1 MRRKIKK
8 YISMGMTAVMLLGAV
23 PMQTVLGADSSD
35 SGYILEAEGGN
46 DVSARAS
53 VGGDDV
59 PEKSDDADAEKIE
72 VLDDVKAGAES
83 EDVTNSFT
91 DDNFR
96 KAVRDELKLEENAP
110 ITKDACEKL
119 WRLNV
124 NEKEIENLAGIE
136 HFTNLTSLDCSGNK
150 LTSLDVSSCAK
161 LSSLYCNDNQLES
174 LKVSDCAGLKY
185 LKCNNN
191 QLKALEISTCTD
203 LTTLN
208 CDNNIISDLI
218 INGNINLENLYCE
231 GNQLESLDVN
241 GCINLVY
248 LSCGNNQLKTLNVDN
263 LVNLKTLY
271 CGDNQLIKLDISDCT
286 DLEMLSCSGNQLTM
300 LEVSGFESLKDLS
313 CYNNQLAGLDISNC
327 TNLSSLFIFGNPLT
341 TLNAGNCINLIS
353 LSSNY
358 GQLEKLDVSGCSGI
372 TSLYCDDNQLIEL
385 NVSGCTSLSNLSCDG
400 NQLTALD
407 VSTCTALESLSCK
420 KNNMKSIDDVTGRP
434 AELSDFQFEPQNHAS
449 ETTPDPVPS
458 QIPPEPSIPV
468 VNPDPTPDITPDP
481 TPLPTPNPAAQNFK
495 ETCFVKE
502 IVDKEKTF
510 EIPSAGRA
518 RLTFEECVNPES
530 YRLEISGCRVSD
542 FRLTNEKEKA
552 STNWFVVSSGTLK
565 VNLSS
570 NQPVNDEAVAYVEYE
585 AGGSYVGEVESND
598 SYETANKIAVNTDY
612 WAAGGDDWDYFY
624 FEVDGPSKVEFPE
637 TFRTYWNDGR
647 ELLLYRADEKN
658 RKELYSQAFGDR
670 EESFLPSMRLT
681 KGKYYLAFHPWYY
694 YTYKMRI
701 NLTQESAESY
711 EQESNDLQSK
721 ANRKEVNK
729 PYTGNINVRN
739 LDGRRNFDID
749 WYQFDIPNKSY
760 LAAELKVPS
769 EASGK
774 VKASLKNAAKDDI
787 LRITSTDNPY
797 LKSEE
802 TLVEPGTYYICME
815 RGSEYEGYDRNAYW
829 DYTICLNQRDYIELN
844 SISLPSSETMAVRQS
859 KFLTPTFIPA
869 NATEQTL
876 LWESS
881 NEKVVTVNE
890 EGAVS
895 TKAEGTATI
904 TAKAKHDPSIQAQCQ
919 IRVTKTGVPPATV
932 TPPVKP
938 DNSPTPAPGG
948 EPGNTPTPGG
958 TDDPGAAKQ
967 VKLNKSSLS
976 LKAGNTSRLKLN
988 NAEGK
993 VTWRS
998 SSPSTVSVSSSGLVK
1013 GKKLGKATVRA
1024 YYNGRVYSCRV
1035 TVNSLFKKAV
1045 WYGYSNGGY
1054 YFWVR
1059 SISGKTMKV
1068 SIHMPNMT
1076 IKNKRATINANGKT
1090 ATLKFKCGKRKTH
1103 SLTIRA
1109 SGGSIV
1115 IQEKSSCTKKIMT
1128 IKSRERKKTIKHT
1141 FRPAGWVWW
1150 RY

>member
-1 MRRKIKK
+1 MRRKIEK
-8 YISMGMTAVMLLGAV
+8 YISMGMTAVMLIGAV

-35 SGYILEAEGGN
+35 SGYILEAEGN
-46 DVSARAS
+46 DGVSARDS

-59 PEKSDDADAEKIE
+59 PEKSDDANAEKIE

-83 EDVTNSFT
+83 EDVTSSFT
-91 DDNFR
+91 DDNF
-96 KAVRDELKLEENAP
+96 KTAVKEKLGLSENEP
-110 ITKDACEKL
+110 ITKDAC
-119 WRLNV
+119 
-124 NEKEIENLAGIE
+124 AGVTE
-136 HFTNLTSLDCSGNK
+136 
-150 LTSLDVSSCAK
+150 
-161 LSSLYCNDNQLES
+161 
-174 LKVSDCAGLKY
+174 
-185 LKCNNN
+185 
-191 QLKALEISTCTD
+191 
-203 LTTLN
+203 
-208 CDNNIISDLI
+208 
-218 INGNINLENLYCE
+218 
-231 GNQLESLDVN
+231 LDVN
-241 GCINLVY
+241 GKNIRSLNGIENFTDLLNLK
-248 LSCGNNQLKTLNVDN
+248 CKDN
-263 LVNLKTLY
+263 L
-271 CGDNQLIKLDISDCT
+271 
-286 DLEMLSCSGNQLTM
+286 LT
-300 LEVSGFESLKDLS
+300 
-313 CYNNQLAGLDISNC
+313 
-327 TNLSSLFIFGNPLT
+327 
-341 TLNAGNCINLIS
+341 
-353 LSSNY
+353 
-358 GQLEKLDVSGCSGI
+358 
-372 TSLYCDDNQLIEL
+372 EL
-385 NVSGCTSLSNLSCDG
+385 NVSSCKSLRWMDCGG
-400 NQLTALD
+400 NQLTALNVNGCANLETLRCGCNVNGDGVCIGDGNRNQLTALDISSCSNLRQLYCGGNNLTALD
-407 VSTCTALESLSCK
+407 VSRCTKLSELDCAANQMKELDLTKCIDLRRVECHGNQIERLNMDNNTQLTYLICSQNQLLGLDVSKCVNLEWLTCSRNQLLTLDVNNCTKLKKLYCNGNVLSEINISNCKNLESFNCDSNVKVIRDSADNL
-420 KNNMKSIDDVTGRP
+420 T
-434 AELSDFQFEPQNHAS
+434 Q
-449 ETTPDPVPS
+449 TPTPS

-502 IVDKEKTF
+502 IVGKEKTF

-530 YRLEISGCRVSD
+530 YSLRISGCRVSD

-552 STNWFVVSSGTLK
+552 STNWFAVSSGTLK

-570 NQPVNDEAVAYVEYE
+570 SQPVNDEAVAYVEYE
-585 AGGSYVGEVESND
+585 AGGSYVGEVESNN
-598 SYETANKIAVNTDY
+598 SFETANKIAVNTDY
-612 WAAGGDDWDYFY
+612 WAAGGNNWDYFY

-637 TFRTYWNDGR
+637 TFQTLWNDGS
-647 ELLLYRADEKN
+647 ELLLYREDEKN
-658 RKELYSQAFGDR
+658 NKELYSQAFSDS
-670 EESFLPSMRLT
+670 EEAFLPSMRLT
-681 KGKYYLAFHPWYY
+681 KGKYYLAFYPRYY
-694 YTYKMRI
+694 YTYKMCV

-721 ANRKEVNK
+721 ANRKEVNQ
-729 PYTGNINVRN
+729 PYTGNINI
-739 LDGRRNFDID
+739 RRLGNNDYNFDID

-787 LRITSTDNPY
+787 LTITSTDNPY

-895 TKAEGTATI
+895 TKAEGTAII

-988 NAEGK
+988 NAKGK

-1115 IQEKSSCTKKIMT
+1115 IQEKSSCTKKIMSV
-1128 IKSRERKKTIKHT
+1128 KSRERKKTIKHT
-1141 FRPAGWVWW
+1141 FRPVGWVWW

>member
-1 MRRKIKK
+1 MRRKIEK

-23 PMQTVLGADSSD
+23 PMQTVLGADSVNNENISAPGAD
-35 SGYILEAEGGN
+35 IQITENYLDETHTPAEENSKISERAEAGIASEDITETFTDNNFRAAVREKLGLKDAEPITGTACAAVKEL
-46 DVSARAS
+46 DVS
-53 VGGDDV
+53 G
-59 PEKSDDADAEKIE
+59 
-72 VLDDVKAGAES
+72 
-83 EDVTNSFT
+83 
-91 DDNFR
+91 
-96 KAVRDELKLEENAP
+96 
-110 ITKDACEKL
+110 KD
-119 WRLNV
+119 
-124 NEKEIENLAGIE
+124 IDSLAGIE
-136 HFTNLTSLDCSGNK
+136 YFTGLTNLDCSNNRLISLDITNCTKLAYFSCGENQLSELNVKECPNLMVLDCSGNYLTDLDVTNCNNLRQLTCGFGGRK
-150 LTSLDVSSCAK
+150 NQLKSLDVSKCPDLMGLYIHNNDLTELNLENCPELDSLACNSNHLKELNLEKCPKLTFLHCSDNQFTKLDLRNCPDMTSLECVNNQLAELNVEGCTALKYMHCNDNRLTALDLSDCASLEWLYCDNNQLTSLDVGSCVNLNK
-161 LSSLYCNDNQLES
+161 LS
-174 LKVSDCAGLKY
+174 
-185 LKCNNN
+185 
-191 QLKALEISTCTD
+191 CT
-203 LTTLN
+203 
-208 CDNNIISDLI
+208 
-218 INGNINLENLYCE
+218 Y
-231 GNQLESLDVN
+231 
-241 GCINLVY
+241 
-248 LSCGNNQLKTLNVDN
+248 
-263 LVNLKTLY
+263 
-271 CGDNQLIKLDISDCT
+271 
-286 DLEMLSCSGNQLTM
+286 
-300 LEVSGFESLKDLS
+300 
-313 CYNNQLAGLDISNC
+313 
-327 TNLSSLFIFGNPLT
+327 
-341 TLNAGNCINLIS
+341 
-353 LSSNY
+353 
-358 GQLEKLDVSGCSGI
+358 
-372 TSLYCDDNQLIEL
+372 
-385 NVSGCTSLSNLSCDG
+385 
-400 NQLTALD
+400 
-407 VSTCTALESLSCK
+407 
-420 KNNMKSIDDVTGRP
+420 NNMKSIDAVKGRP
-434 AELSDFQFEPQNHAS
+434 AGLSGFQFEPQNHAS
-449 ETTPDPVPS
+449 EITPDPVPS
-458 QIPPEPSIPV
+458 QIPPEPSIPAV
-468 VNPDPTPDITPDP
+468 SPDPTPDITPDP

-502 IVDKEKTF
+502 IVGKEKTF

-530 YRLEISGCRVSD
+530 YSLRISGCRVSD
-542 FRLTNEKEKA
+542 FRLTEEKEKA
-552 STNWFVVSSGTLK
+552 STNWFAVSSGTLK

-570 NQPVNDEAVAYVEYE
+570 SQPVNDEAVAYVEYE

-598 SYETANKIAVNTDY
+598 SFETANKIAVNTDY
-612 WAAGGDDWDYFY
+612 WAAGGNNWDYFY

-637 TFRTYWNDGR
+637 TFRTYWNDGS
-647 ELLLYRADEKN
+647 ELLLYREDEKK
-658 RKELYSQAFGDR
+658 RRELYSQAFGDS

-681 KGKYYLAFHPWYY
+681 KGKYYLAIYPRYY
-694 YTYKMRI
+694 CTYTMRV

-721 ANRKEVNK
+721 ANKKEVNK
-729 PYTGNINVRN
+729 PYTGNINIRN
-739 LDGRRNFDID
+739 LGYNGYNFDID

-787 LRITSTDNPY
+787 LTITSTDNPY
-797 LKSEE
+797 IKSEE

-815 RGSEYEGYDRNAYW
+815 RGSEYKSQDENAYW

-988 NAEGK
+988 NAKGK

-1128 IKSRERKKTIKHT
+1128 VKSRERKKTIKHT
-1141 FRPAGWVWW
+1141 FRPVGWVWW

>member
-1 MRRKIKK
+1 
-8 YISMGMTAVMLLGAV
+8 MT
-23 PMQTVLGADSSD
+23 S
-35 SGYILEAEGGN
+35 LECVNNQLAE
-46 DVSARAS
+46 
-53 VGGDDV
+53 
-59 PEKSDDADAEKIE
+59 
-72 VLDDVKAGAES
+72 
-83 EDVTNSFT
+83 
-91 DDNFR
+91 
-96 KAVRDELKLEENAP
+96 
-110 ITKDACEKL
+110 
-119 WRLNV
+119 LNV
-124 NEKEIENLAGIE
+124 EGCTALKYMHCNDNR
-136 HFTNLTSLDCSGNK
+136 LTALDLSDCASLEWLYCDNNQ
-150 LTSLDVSSCAK
+150 LTSLDVGSCVNLNK
-161 LSSLYCNDNQLES
+161 LS
-174 LKVSDCAGLKY
+174 
-185 LKCNNN
+185 
-191 QLKALEISTCTD
+191 CT
-203 LTTLN
+203 
-208 CDNNIISDLI
+208 
-218 INGNINLENLYCE
+218 Y
-231 GNQLESLDVN
+231 
-241 GCINLVY
+241 
-248 LSCGNNQLKTLNVDN
+248 
-263 LVNLKTLY
+263 
-271 CGDNQLIKLDISDCT
+271 
-286 DLEMLSCSGNQLTM
+286 
-300 LEVSGFESLKDLS
+300 
-313 CYNNQLAGLDISNC
+313 
-327 TNLSSLFIFGNPLT
+327 
-341 TLNAGNCINLIS
+341 
-353 LSSNY
+353 
-358 GQLEKLDVSGCSGI
+358 
-372 TSLYCDDNQLIEL
+372 
-385 NVSGCTSLSNLSCDG
+385 
-400 NQLTALD
+400 
-407 VSTCTALESLSCK
+407 
-420 KNNMKSIDDVTGRP
+420 NNMKSIDDVTGRP
-434 AELSDFQFEPQNHAS
+434 AGLSDFQFEPQNHAS
-449 ETTPDPVPS
+449 ETTPDPAPS

-502 IVDKEKTF
+502 IVGKEKTF

-530 YRLEISGCRVSD
+530 YSLRISGCRVSN
-542 FRLTNEKEKA
+542 FRLTKEKESA
-552 STNWFVVSSGTLK
+552 YTNWFAVSSGTLE
-565 VNLSS
+565 VNFSS
-570 NQPVNDEAVAYVEYE
+570 SQPVNDEAVVYVEYE
-585 AGGSYVGEVESND
+585 AGGSYVGEVESNN
-598 SYETANKIAVNTDY
+598 SFETANKIALNMDY
-612 WAAGGDDWDYFY
+612 WAAGGDLDYFY
-624 FEVDGPSKVEFPE
+624 FEVDSPSKVEFPKGYKLYAGTGSSFFAE
-637 TFRTYWNDGR
+637 NLILYKEDEKGWR
-647 ELLLYRADEKN
+647 ELISYAVYHENDVF
-658 RKELYSQAFGDR
+658 Y
-670 EESFLPSMRLT
+670 LPDMRLSE
-681 KGKYYLAFHPWYY
+681 GKYYFIIAPNYY
-694 YTYKMRI
+694 DYTIRI
-701 NLTQESAESY
+701 NLSEEAGEFY
-711 EQESNDLQSK
+711 EQENNDLQSK
-721 ANRKEVNK
+721 ANKKEVNK

-739 LDGRRNFDID
+739 LDNGYTYDID

-760 LAAELKVPS
+760 LATELIVPS
-769 EASGK
+769 EAGGS
-774 VKASLKNAAKDDI
+774 VTASLKNAAKENI
-787 LRITSTDNPY
+787 LTITSTDNPY

-802 TLVEPGTYYICME
+802 TLVEPGIYYICME
-815 RGSEYEGYDRNAYW
+815 SSDENAYW

-948 EPGNTPTPGG
+948 KPGNTPTPGG

-1013 GKKLGKATVRA
+1013 GKKLGTATVRA

-1059 SISGKTMKV
+1059 SISGKKMKV

-1128 IKSRERKKTIKHT
+1128 VKSRERKKTIKHT
-1141 FRPAGWVWW
+1141 FRPVGWVWW

>member
-8 YISMGMTAVMLLGAV
+8 YISMGMTAVMLIGAV
-23 PMQTVLGADSSD
+23 PMQTVLGADSVNNENISAPGAD
-35 SGYILEAEGGN
+35 IQITESYLDETHTPAEENSKISEKAEAGISPEDITETFTDNNFRAAVREKLGLKDAEPITGTACAAVKDL
-46 DVSARAS
+46 DVS
-53 VGGDDV
+53 G
-59 PEKSDDADAEKIE
+59 
-72 VLDDVKAGAES
+72 
-83 EDVTNSFT
+83 
-91 DDNFR
+91 
-96 KAVRDELKLEENAP
+96 
-110 ITKDACEKL
+110 KD
-119 WRLNV
+119 
-124 NEKEIENLAGIE
+124 IDSLAGIE
-136 HFTNLTSLDCSGNK
+136 YFTGLTNLDCSNNRLISLDITNCTKLVYFSCGENQLSELNVKECPNLMVLDCSGNYLTDLDVTNCNNLRQLTCGFGGRK
-150 LTSLDVSSCAK
+150 NQLKSLDVSKCPDLMGLYIHNNDLTELNLENCPELDSLACNSNHLKELNLEKCPKLTFLHCSNNQFTKLDLRNCPDMTSLECVNNQLAELNVEGCTALKYMHCNDNRLTALDLSDCASLEWLYCDNNQLTSLDVGS
-161 LSSLYCNDNQLES
+161 
-174 LKVSDCAGLKY
+174 
-185 LKCNNN
+185 
-191 QLKALEISTCTD
+191 
-203 LTTLN
+203 
-208 CDNNIISDLI
+208 
-218 INGNINLENLYCE
+218 
-231 GNQLESLDVN
+231 
-241 GCINLVY
+241 CINLNK
-248 LSCGNNQLKTLNVDN
+248 LSCT
-263 LVNLKTLY
+263 Y
-271 CGDNQLIKLDISDCT
+271 
-286 DLEMLSCSGNQLTM
+286 
-300 LEVSGFESLKDLS
+300 
-313 CYNNQLAGLDISNC
+313 
-327 TNLSSLFIFGNPLT
+327 
-341 TLNAGNCINLIS
+341 
-353 LSSNY
+353 
-358 GQLEKLDVSGCSGI
+358 
-372 TSLYCDDNQLIEL
+372 
-385 NVSGCTSLSNLSCDG
+385 
-400 NQLTALD
+400 
-407 VSTCTALESLSCK
+407 
-420 KNNMKSIDDVTGRP
+420 NNMKSIDDVKGRP
-434 AELSDFQFEPQNHAS
+434 AGLSDFQFEPQNHVS

-458 QIPPEPSIPV
+458 QVPPEPSIPV
-468 VNPDPTPDITPDP
+468 VNPNPTPDITPDP

-502 IVDKEKTF
+502 IVSKEKTF

-518 RLTFEECVNPES
+518 RLTFEECVSPES
-530 YRLEISGCRVSD
+530 YRLGISGCRVSD
-542 FRLTNEKEKA
+542 FRLTEEKENA
-552 STNWFVVSSGTLK
+552 YTNWFAVSSGTLK

-570 NQPVNDEAVAYVEYE
+570 SQPVNDEAVAYVEYE

-598 SYETANKIAVNTDY
+598 SFETANKIAVNTDY
-612 WAAGGDDWDYFY
+612 WAAGGNNWDYFY
-624 FEVDGPSKVEFPE
+624 FEVDGPSKVEFPK
-637 TFRTYWNDGR
+637 TFLTLWND
-647 ELLLYRADEKN
+647 ELLLYREDEKN
-658 RKELYSQAFGDR
+658 NRELYSRAFDDSD
-670 EESFLPSMRLT
+670 ESFLPSMRLT
-681 KGKYYLAFHPWYY
+681 KGKYYLAFYPRYY
-694 YTYKMRI
+694 YTYTMSV

-721 ANRKEVNK
+721 ANKKEVNQ
-729 PYTGNINVRN
+729 PYTGNINVRR
-739 LDGRRNFDID
+739 LGSSDYNFDID

-787 LRITSTDNPY
+787 LTITSTDNPY

-815 RGSEYEGYDRNAYW
+815 RGSENEGDDINAYW

-869 NATEQTL
+869 DATEQTL

-890 EGAVS
+890 DGAVS

-948 EPGNTPTPGG
+948 ETGNTPTPGG

-1115 IQEKSSCTKKIMT
+1115 IQEKSSCTKKIMSV
-1128 IKSRERKKTIKHT
+1128 KSRERKKTIKHT
-1141 FRPAGWVWW
+1141 FRPVGWVWW

>member
-1 MRRKIKK
+1 VRRKIGK
-8 YISMGMTAVMLLGAV
+8 YISMGMTAVMLIGAV

-35 SGYILEAEGGN
+35 SGYILEAEGN
-46 DVSARAS
+46 DGVSARDS

-59 PEKSDDADAEKIE
+59 PEKSDDANAEKIE

-83 EDVTNSFT
+83 EDVTSSFT
-91 DDNFR
+91 DDNF
-96 KAVRDELKLEENAP
+96 KTAVKEKLGLSENEP
-110 ITKDACEKL
+110 ITKDAC
-119 WRLNV
+119 
-124 NEKEIENLAGIE
+124 AGVTE
-136 HFTNLTSLDCSGNK
+136 
-150 LTSLDVSSCAK
+150 
-161 LSSLYCNDNQLES
+161 
-174 LKVSDCAGLKY
+174 
-185 LKCNNN
+185 
-191 QLKALEISTCTD
+191 
-203 LTTLN
+203 
-208 CDNNIISDLI
+208 
-218 INGNINLENLYCE
+218 
-231 GNQLESLDVN
+231 LDVN
-241 GCINLVY
+241 GKNIRSLNGIENFTDLLNLR
-248 LSCGNNQLKTLNVDN
+248 CKDN
-263 LVNLKTLY
+263 L
-271 CGDNQLIKLDISDCT
+271 
-286 DLEMLSCSGNQLTM
+286 LT
-300 LEVSGFESLKDLS
+300 
-313 CYNNQLAGLDISNC
+313 
-327 TNLSSLFIFGNPLT
+327 
-341 TLNAGNCINLIS
+341 
-353 LSSNY
+353 
-358 GQLEKLDVSGCSGI
+358 
-372 TSLYCDDNQLIEL
+372 EL
-385 NVSGCTSLSNLSCDG
+385 NVSSCKSLRWMDCGG
-400 NQLTALD
+400 NQLTALNVNGCANLETLRCGCNVNGDGVCIGDGNRNQLTALDISSCSNLRQLYCGGNNLTALD
-407 VSTCTALESLSCK
+407 VSRCTKLSELDCAANQMKELDLTKCIDLRRVECHGNQIERLNMDNNTQLTYLICSQNQLQGLDVSKCVNLEWLTCSRNQLLTLDVNNCTKLKKLYCNGNVLSEINISNCKNLESFNCDSNVKVIRDSADNL
-420 KNNMKSIDDVTGRP
+420 T
-434 AELSDFQFEPQNHAS
+434 Q
-449 ETTPDPVPS
+449 TPTPS
-458 QIPPEPSIPV
+458 QVPPEPSIPA
-468 VNPDPTPDITPDP
+468 VNPNPTPDITPDP

-502 IVDKEKTF
+502 IVGKEKTF

-530 YRLEISGCRVSD
+530 YSLGISGCRVSD
-542 FRLTNEKEKA
+542 FQLTNEKEKA
-552 STNWFVVSSGTLK
+552 YTNWFAVSSGTLK

-570 NQPVNDEAVAYVEYE
+570 SQPVNDEAVAYVEYE

-598 SYETANKIAVNTDY
+598 SFETANKIAVNTDY
-612 WAAGGDDWDYFY
+612 WAAGGNNWDYFY

-637 TFRTYWNDGR
+637 TFRTLWNDGS
-647 ELLLYRADEKN
+647 ELLLYREDEKN
-658 RKELYSQAFGDR
+658 NKELYTQAFGDR
-670 EESFLPSMRLT
+670 EEFFLPSMRLT
-681 KGKYYLAFHPWYY
+681 KGKYYLAFYPRYY

-721 ANRKEVNK
+721 ANKKEVNQS
-729 PYTGNINVRN
+729 YTGNINVRRLSN
-739 LDGRRNFDID
+739 SDYNFDID
-749 WYQFDIPNKSY
+749 WYQFDVPNKSY
-760 LAAELKVPS
+760 LATEMTVPS

-787 LRITSTDNPY
+787 LTITSTDNPY

-815 RGSEYEGYDRNAYW
+815 RGSEYKSQDENAYW

-895 TKAEGTATI
+895 TKAEGTAII

-948 EPGNTPTPGG
+948 KPGNTPTPGG

-988 NAEGK
+988 NAKGK

-1024 YYNGRVYSCRV
+1024 YYNGKVYSCRV

-1059 SISGKTMKV
+1059 SISGKKMKV

-1128 IKSRERKKTIKHT
+1128 VKSRERKKTIKHT
-1141 FRPAGWVWW
+1141 FRPVGWVWW